1 MIITE
6 FDRVEPV
13 TNNINPD
20 AIVTHVEG
28 LIKKTAG
35 FTQGKSISAMDLLNR
50 RIENI
55 PCLVEPLLQKVGL
68 ACIAG
73 SSDTGKSSLL
83 RYLCMCVV
91 SGETD
96 FLGFAIRAKHK
107 QAIYV
112 STEDDETAVAYLL
125 NKQNCGMQI
134 EPGRVQGLK
143 FIFDT

>member
-1 MIITE
+1 MTLTE
-6 FDRVEPV
+6 FD
-13 TNNINPD
+13 TINLIANGVSPD
-20 AIVTHVEG
+20 AITAHIGE
-28 LIKKTAG
+28 LIKKTA
-35 FTQGKSISAMDLLNR
+35 GKSISAMDLLNR

-83 RYLCMCVV
+83 RYLCMCIV